1 MGDSTPPSSPGRRG
15 EATSPSRLLRM
26 MAPAN
31 ARKKAAPR
39 RSRRAPPMKNRR
51 GAAYLTRWTREPNE
65 NNSNDEGETELLL
78 NAGVPIPSQNLEDY
92 ELGLMETADLTS
104 DLTSGVGPNAW
115 AFSQNKNTRRAEQ
128 LRKKA
133 IEEYGQAFAE
143 QAVKPPPHPRYAK
156 PPRTGHGSHAT
167 RSRVF
172 NNNGKPKFKGGR
184 RRTRRSR
191 RRNL

>member
-39 RSRRAPPMKNRR
+39 RSRRAPAMKNRR
-51 GAAYLTRWTREPNE
+51 GAAYLTRWTREPND
-65 NNSNDEGETELLL
+65 NNSNDEGETALLL
-78 NAGVPIPSQNLEDY
+78 NAGVPIPSRNLEDY

-104 DLTSGVGPNAW
+104 GVGPNAW
-115 AFSQNKNTRRAEQ
+115 AFSQNENTRRAEQ
-128 LRKKA
+128 LRKQA
-133 IEEYGQAFAE
+133 LEEYAQAFME
-143 QAVKPPPHPRYAK
+143 QPVKPPPHPRYAK

-172 NNNGKPKFKGGR
+172 NNNGKPKFKGGQR
-184 RRTRRSR
+184 RRTYRR